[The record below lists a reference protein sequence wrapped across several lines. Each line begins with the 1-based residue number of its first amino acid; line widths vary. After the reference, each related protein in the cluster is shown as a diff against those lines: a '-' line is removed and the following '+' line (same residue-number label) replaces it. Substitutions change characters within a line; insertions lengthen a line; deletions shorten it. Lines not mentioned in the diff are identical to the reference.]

1 MKYKPKKI
9 LILSSGRAGS
19 STLAAS
25 LKHSIKNV
33 KGYFEPFNPQHGFI
47 KDSESFEK
55 HMSEIH
61 KQSSDK
67 IIISKEIIPSIL
79 HHSKSVDL
87 LIHRANSYSKCFDR
101 VILLARKDQQK
112 AIESFSYAILT
123 NKWHDKYSLNN
134 LDTISENI
142 LNEAEDRIKVSNKV
156 LELISFKWKSP
167 IIYYED
173 LFSENKNFKLNFLK
187 IYNLDHLVD
196 KNIFFNF
203 IDSKNKY
210 RNE

>member
-19 STLAAS
+19 STLSTS

-33 KGYFEPFNPQHGFI
+33 KGYFEPFNPQYGFI
-47 KDSESFEK
+47 KDSESMEK

-61 KQSSDK
+61 QQSSNK

-79 HHSKSVDL
+79 HHSESVDL
-87 LIHRANSYSKCFDR
+87 LIHRVNSYSKCFDR
-101 VILLARKDQQK
+101 IILLARKNQQK

-134 LDTISENI
+134 LDTIPKNI

-156 LELISFKWKSP
+156 LELISFKMKSP

-173 LFSENKNFKLNFLK
+173 LFSEDKNFKLNFLK

-196 KNIFFNF
+196 KNIFFKF
-203 IDSKNKY
+203 MDSKNKY